1 MTKNSQQFTKDI
13 KIDAVQVSFKPGMT
27 LDNVAQKFGCSTRSI
42 ASWRA
47 DPEIFQAAEELYRE
61 KQTEKRETVTQRI
74 AEAGP
79 RDNRAIIEE
88 ITQQANE
95 CVHYAALEA
104 NPHARLKILKEAA
117 EVINKVVAVERKL
130 TKAETPEEEDD
141 ELEWM

>member
-1 MTKNSQQFTKDI
+1 MTQKANAFTHEQKVE
-13 KIDAVQVSFKPGMT
+13 AVLLSLYPSMT
-27 LDNVAQKFGCSTRSI
+27 LLAVAQKFGCAERSVSI
-42 ASWRA
+42 WRA
-47 DPEIFQAAEELYRE
+47 DPEVLGAAQERYRQEQA
-61 KQTEKRETVTQRI
+61 EKRETVTQRI

-117 EVINKVVAVERKL
+117 EVINKVVAVEGRL
-130 TKAETPEEEDD
+130 TKAKAPDEEDD